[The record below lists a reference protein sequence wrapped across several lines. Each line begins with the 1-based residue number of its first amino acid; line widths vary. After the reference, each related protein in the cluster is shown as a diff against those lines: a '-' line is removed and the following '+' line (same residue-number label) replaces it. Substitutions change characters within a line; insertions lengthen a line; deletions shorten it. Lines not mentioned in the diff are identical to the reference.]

1 VPTDAKPTGLRGL
14 LALPNEDPRK
24 LLTVAI
30 ALCLV
35 CSLAVSSAAVLLRP
49 LQEKNAAL
57 AIKRNILQVAEL
69 LDPTAAPGRDIEDLF
84 AERVETRILDLASGE
99 LTDMDPATF
108 DQRQAARDPA
118 TSVSI
123 PPTEDIARIRSR
135 ARYAP
140 VYLVREHDR
149 IQRIV
154 LPVHG
159 SGLWST
165 MYGLLALDG
174 DGRTIKG
181 MTFYEQAETA
191 GLGAEIENPRWLAQW
206 RNKLAVDEQGQVRF
220 ALVKGGVDAGSPDA
234 PYQVDGLAGA
244 TLTANGVTNMM
255 RYWLSE
261 NGFGPFLDKV
271 RAGGGK
277 V

>member
-1 VPTDAKPTGLRGL
+1 VPTDAKPTGLREL

-57 AIKRNILQVAEL
+57 ALKREILQVSEL
-69 LDPTAAPGRDIEDLF
+69 LDSAGASDQDVETLF
-84 AERVETRILDLASGE
+84 AEQVDTRILDLASGE
-99 LTDMDPATF
+99 LTDMDPAAF
-108 DQRQAARDPA
+108 DPREAARDPA
-118 TSVSI
+118 TSVTV
-123 PPTEDIARIRSR
+123 PPSQDIARIRSR
-135 ARYAP
+135 AKYAS
-140 VYLVREHDR
+140 VYLVRQQGQ
-149 IQRIV
+149 IQSIV
-154 LPVHG
+154 LPVYG

-165 MYGLLALDG
+165 MYGLLALDR

-181 MTFYEQAETA
+181 MTFYEQGETA

-206 RNKLAVDEQGQVRF
+206 RGKLVADEQGEVRF
-220 ALVKGGVDAGSPDA
+220 ELVKGGVDEDSPDA
-234 PYQVDGLAGA
+234 RYQVDGLAGA
-244 TLTANGVTNMM
+244 TLTADGVTNMM
-255 RYWLSE
+255 RYWLSD
-261 NGFGPFLDKV
+261 NGFGPYLDKV
-271 RAGGGK
+271 RAGGGE

>member
-49 LQEKNAAL
+49 LQERNAAL

-69 LDPTAAPGRDIEDLF
+69 LDPGAEPGRDIEGLF
-84 AERVETRILDLASGE
+84 AERVQTRILDLASGE

-108 DQRQAARDPA
+108 DQRQAARDTA
-118 TSVSI
+118 TSVAI
-123 PPTEDIARIRSR
+123 PPTQDIARIRSR
-135 ARYAP
+135 ARYVP
-140 VYLVREHDR
+140 VYLVREQDR

-206 RNKLAVDEQGQVRF
+206 RDKLVFDEQGEVRF
-220 ALVKGGVDAGSPDA
+220 GLVKGGVDAGSPDA

-277 V
+277 A

>member
-1 VPTDAKPTGLRGL
+1 VPTDANPSGLRGL

-24 LLTVAI
+24 LVTVAI

-57 AIKRNILQVAEL
+57 AIKREILKVADL
-69 LDPTAAPGRDIEDLF
+69 LQPGQSQDVDALF
-84 AERVETRILDLASGE
+84 AERVETRILELASGE
-99 LTDMDPATF
+99 LTDRDPAGF
-108 DQRQAARDPA
+108 DQRKAARDPA
-118 TSVSI
+118 TSVAV
-123 PPTEDIARIRSR
+123 PPAEDIARIRTR
-135 ARYAP
+135 AKYAP
-140 VYLVREHDR
+140 VYLVREQGR
-149 IQRIV
+149 VERIV

-165 MYGLLALDG
+165 MYGLLALDR

-181 MTFYEQAETA
+181 MTFYEQGETA

-206 RNKLAVDEQGQVRF
+206 EDKLVTDEQGQVRF
-220 ALVKGGVDAGSPDA
+220 QLVKGGVDTGSPA
-234 PYQVDGLAGA
+234 AVYQVDGLAGA
-244 TLTANGVTNMM
+244 TLTADGVTNMM

-261 NGFGPFLDKV
+261 NGFGPYLDKV

>member
-69 LDPTAAPGRDIEDLF
+69 LDPEGEPDPDIEGLF

-99 LTDMDPATF
+99 LTDLDPAGF
-108 DQRQAARDPA
+108 DQRRAARDPD
-118 TSVSI
+118 TSIAI
-123 PPTEDIARIRSR
+123 PPQQDIARIRSR
-135 ARYAP
+135 AKYAP
-140 VYLVREHDR
+140 VYLIRQQDQVR
-149 IQRIV
+149 RIV

-181 MTFYEQAETA
+181 MTFYEQGETA

-206 RNKLAVDEQGQVRF
+206 RGKLVVDEQGEVRF
-220 ALVKGGVDAGSPDA
+220 ELVKGGVDAGSPDA
-234 PYQVDGLAGA
+234 RYQVDGLAGA
-244 TLTANGVTNMM
+244 TLTADGVTHMM

>member
-69 LDPTAAPGRDIEDLF
+69 LDPKAEPGQDIEDLF
-84 AERVETRILDLASGE
+84 TERVETRILDLASGE

-118 TSVSI
+118 TSVTI

-140 VYLVREHDR
+140 VYLVREQDR

-220 ALVKGGVDAGSPDA
+220 ALVKGGVDAGSPNA

-271 RAGGGK
+271 RTGGGK